1 MKKILAVIAIMLQ
14 VKTAYAL
21 SWDDVTQY
29 ASDTWDSMTDYVMSW
44 FSPDNTTPSNN
55 MVTVDD
61 SLPGN
66 IADKWDKLSDNL
78 NEALTL
84 RDKQEN
90 LPDSAWFGDDKIS
103 SAKKIN
109 ELLDR
114 AVMILSGSDT
124 GNSRAEAVKL
134 RSKISA
140 LRSELDRLRNERI
153 TAPESTY
160 LFWRDTKSKIDAKIS
175 QTEKEIAQ
183 TESDMAAMT
192 SRLSQELRN
201 IGLELTDSQTDILL
215 NSVTGEDILNNTVIF
230 DNVKAVVTKLEE
242 LSQKETNSLEITK
255 RYTGMYLVLNDLLI
269 HTQEGLLQKMN
280 KEYKPMLAEIIK
292 EAETLRRDA
301 LSKSR
306 NSAYTSAQRNSFKQN
321 AQSNATT
328 IEAARLYEKLLDSQR
343 ASVMGSIKSLR
354 LNRDLAENTYRTVR
368 SSGELRR
375 LIHSGLE
382 AFEAVTNLSMPEL
395 KIFESGIMREEFD
408 EINRRL
414 KK

>member
-1 MKKILAVIAIMLQ
+1 MRKIIALALIIFQANS
-14 VKTAYAL
+14 ASAL

-29 ASDTWDSMTDYVMSW
+29 ASDTWDDMTNYVMSW

-66 IADKWDKLSDNL
+66 IAGKWDKLSDNL

-84 RDKQEN
+84 RDKQET
-90 LPDSAWFGDDKIS
+90 LPDSAWFGDDKKS
-103 SAKKIN
+103 NAQKIN
-109 ELLDR
+109 ELLDK
-114 AVMILSGSDT
+114 AVIILSGSDT

-134 RSKISA
+134 RAKISG

-242 LSQKETNSLEITK
+242 LSQEETNTLEITK

-269 HTQEGLLQKMN
+269 HTQEGLLRKME
-280 KEYKPMLAEIIK
+280 KEYKPMLTEIIR
-292 EAETLRRDA
+292 ESETLRRDA
-301 LSKSR
+301 LAKSR
-306 NSAYTSAQRNSFKQN
+306 NSAYTSAQRNSFTQN
-321 AQSNATT
+321 AKSNAAT
-328 IEAARLYEKLLDSQR
+328 IEAAKLYGRLLDSQR
-343 ASVMGSIKSLR
+343 ASVTGSIKSLR
-354 LNRDLAENTYRTVR
+354 LNRDLAENTYRTVK

-382 AFEAVTNLSMPEL
+382 AFDAVNNLSMPEL
-395 KIFESGIMREEFD
+395 KIFESGIMRSEFD